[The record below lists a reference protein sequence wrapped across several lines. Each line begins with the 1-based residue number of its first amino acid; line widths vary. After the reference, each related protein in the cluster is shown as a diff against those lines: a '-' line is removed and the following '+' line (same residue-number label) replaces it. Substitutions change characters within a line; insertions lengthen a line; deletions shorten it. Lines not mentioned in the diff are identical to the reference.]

1 MSYAK
6 RTFRGM
12 LLLPVLA
19 AIGLMLAHALVE
31 DGFGAGWETRE
42 KLAIVGPQDTIPAR
56 PVNWHT
62 TLTGTVCGAYFPACP
77 PDSIRVE
84 CRDSCRV
91 VLYLAGEAWE
101 VVLPRKD
108 GQ

>member
-12 LLLPVLA
+12 LLLLVLA

-56 PVNWHT
+56 P
-62 TLTGTVCGAYFPACP
+62 